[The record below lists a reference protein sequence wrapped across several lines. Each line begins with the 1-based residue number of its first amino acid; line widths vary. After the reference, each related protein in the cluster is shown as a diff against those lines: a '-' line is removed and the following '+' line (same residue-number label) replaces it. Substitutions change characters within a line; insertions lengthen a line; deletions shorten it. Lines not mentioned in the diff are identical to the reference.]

1 MSKKV
6 NKKKNTRNNYK
17 IESLEP
23 RLMMDANI
31 DYGNFVEQIENYEFS
46 QHVDDAISSAGQ
58 NVDSS
63 FSEALSKLELDGIS
77 KVEDFFSDIRTSA
90 ETKWDDLKNVLNLIP
105 SDERTSLTVSG
116 LADRINNAGL
126 GLNASASGNKLVI
139 SAASLQSSATLN
151 KLNLGDFAMDLQNAV
166 SSTAN
171 ASMTID
177 FTVADPD
184 DENSLLNASLGGVD
198 LNASVKLA
206 DLSSPVKFMNMSLSD
221 GEVDGNDLE
230 LGFSYASS
238 NTFETRFLMDIELEL
253 NSGNWPFK
261 FKDNQQL
268 EVTKLENGGI
278 EFVFPEIEFDDSSF
292 NLHSLLNGLDAFE
305 IPFLEKLEFN
315 IGGEKKSISEIAS
328 IADEYWA
335 RTSLALNA
343 AVEQVGGSFV
353 LKMVDLKNCFDMIL
367 NGSSGIVDVTT
378 LLQGIEIVD
387 STSKAYDLLSS
398 VTLNDTDVLDLSS
411 GELVLRFMP
420 KIGFNGNVNFGLFE
434 LGGIEA
440 GCAIEVKLNVGV
452 DSNGCLLFNSISLE
466 KLDLTISTQKQ
477 DHNIDIGLFAAE
489 IKGCE
494 LNYAM
499 SLKKKATGE
508 FEIVSP
514 VLKVD
519 FDSAELKSG
528 KIGSLN
534 GISICKVD
542 QSEPDRSFE
551 YNFSDAEW
559 KMPEKIKK
567 FVSLSGDT
575 LEQQLVSYL
584 NSLQSSLRSLIREKV
599 NLDVLGDSADKV
611 VDVIDKID
619 EIIYGFERQ
628 SVQYEGLIKADLGTF
643 KANFK
648 NVETF
653 VEIFNRNWIAA
664 FGITDQMFDD
674 LGMAE
679 KKVCSL
685 KYIDEKGNEILN
697 KAADALEE
705 TAEGSVESVFK
716 KYRIDFN
723 LFFNVNKS
731 IDLDFANKLGNAFA
745 NVSTDGKISFEG
757 NAGFKF
763 SLNVDFS
770 SEKIEDSTTIGRL
783 LDLKTDEVLSDDD
796 YWTLD
801 VDFSKYSVV
810 EPFKFEVVESIPGVA
825 GQPDTQNRYAVN
837 VQNGSLDERKFD
849 VKLNG
854 STSNAVSFVVTNN
867 QQILVLCDNP
877 FDINSS
883 GSGDSFAELKLL
895 NARLQTTFVA
905 KNVNISTGSV
915 GLSLNGVYGAPN
927 ALVSLNFEEFDK
939 ALNEGLVQGD
949 NLVAQLNDFLSLQD
963 DDDFCVTNKYGI
975 YALEAEFVSVGVY
988 NIRFACDQGRLKV
1001 REKDSFNNV
1010 KSYKL
1015 ANPDS
1020 QYMRVS
1026 GVLQATGVIYSPDVE
1041 RGFIIQTDSNG
1052 KIVESYDYQYVFDNE
1067 TGTNSASEQVNALN
1081 AMFASSG
1088 NWYSGK
1094 FTASCE
1100 SKTVNVGGKDK
1111 TVYIVRVINKVESES
1126 IQRKDNAQNSFGVK
1140 ESDKVLVLHVSH
1152 ESVTENV
1159 YVNTADCLTS
1169 SSLANAIENA
1179 IAFKNLNSL
1188 VKAVSLVD
1196 NKIVFTVVPG
1206 ATVSV
1211 DGFNFVDLV
1220 ALNIEAT
1227 TDFQIVGT
1235 NPVNIDFKNVANEAT
1250 TVQDFV
1256 VSINTLLSGTGIE
1269 LLYSD
1274 PSNSVKWDHLELRG
1288 DKFFSLKNC
1297 GASSILKQLGFD
1309 PIDAKEY
1316 GDGTYRIVGAAIL
1329 GCDWSK
1335 LITLQGLGA
1344 AAEIE
1349 LFADLSLNVVDA
1361 KVSADISVVNLDAV
1375 VNGSVGVHGSFKAI
1389 KQLDRDEEKD
1399 ENGFQEWTFAPSFS
1413 LDQNSEFTLTPS
1425 VTLGGQQWSFDPLKM
1440 SLTDGNTIGLSFN
1453 ADDFVTS
1460 VTDKFG
1466 NFSMEDVY
1474 AILESIVKQISS
1486 FVEKSDVKIPVI
1498 NKSVGELVSV
1508 ANDIRDI
1515 VAELRRANIS
1525 NLQTLQTAIL
1535 KRLKDFGLETVETGK
1550 ELFNIESKIEDEK
1563 IYYDFNFNIKKL
1575 FSTVQQFSFG
1585 TAGCGVSGN
1594 ADLNVDGSFWFDL
1607 SARAS
1612 FTDGKFDLVLN
1623 KQIDFG
1629 ASVDI
1634 VGEKLSFNLGIDAD
1648 SVALLKNIITVGSND
1663 QNSFVCA
1670 KVSLDG
1676 SLGGTGFSFKKW
1688 EVADNFVCNIPFAVY
1703 GKLPISVTG
1712 YALGDVWLGKC
1723 TDGNLDKTRLTV
1735 DEAKSFVEEAIADYK
1750 TSENV
1755 FLLNKIKDAV
1765 PDDPKPND
1773 NGVFAVALKQGDL
1786 QGLKGDR
1793 FVVDF
1798 SEVMDRI
1805 DEIASGNI
1813 DWFDKIKLAVTGLNT
1828 LLDSLESSMNG
1839 GLMRDVKSVPV
1850 VGNVLSTG
1858 ADFLTLLKSKVL
1870 EPFSNYVYEST
1881 GLTAKMLAEKMNVLF
1896 ADYFY
1901 EDKLKGNETKVD
1913 VNILPDS
1920 SESLKWL
1927 QIGNQGTYYRS
1938 GADEDR
1944 GNFAE
1949 WFFRL
1954 GKDYSFGTDVG
1965 LDFGFPGLGL
1975 EADGGVNLSLNWNLE
1990 FGFGVSENG
1999 GFYFIFGDG
2008 NDLSVTADASLNAAI
2023 MGKLAGLGLVL
2034 DAQNADVI
2042 LSFGVDVDQKSGTP
2056 AADAI
2061 LIRSKTITRPN
2072 KDSGEPEEVTDSKNF
2087 KALKISEALGQLPKF
2102 FFDASVY
2109 VNADITVGIAS
2120 DLSIKADADA
2130 PKFPNITGTF
2140 EFEWKKAKG
2149 GVTKLG
2155 FGDLEIQM
2163 GLFISDVLGPIVA
2176 KIQKVVEPLKPL
2188 IDFLTTPFPVLDD
2201 LGLSITPLDLAKKY
2215 SKGKFDDSMV
2225 YAIKDLIAMAEKISN
2240 IKSSVKGLS
2249 LPIGS
2254 FNLIREGFIELN
2266 GSANNLLNGS
2276 AANTSLDKII
2286 DEYRDS
2292 KKDIAGDAAKQLA
2305 SNGLNVGSGAWRFF
2319 WDKPQDI
2326 FKLLLG
2332 QDIPLVEYDMPKLSF
2347 DFNWD
2352 TFIRIWG
2359 PLGAR
2364 LGVSLNATID
2374 LGFGYDT
2381 AGVRQWIDSGCKDY
2395 GRLLNGFYVNDYDQN
2410 GNDKAELSFYGGLT
2424 AAAELNAGVS
2434 AGVGGGVGINVNFN
2448 LYDPNKDGKI
2458 RLNEITQLFKSEGLF
2473 GFFDVDGAITA
2484 KLYAYVDLLFYTKKW
2499 NITGDITL
2507 FEFELSHK
2515 TTPVMNTENADGNL
2529 VANVG
2534 DNASSRVADDGSK
2547 GLEMNNPNE
2556 TIKETIAGKI
2566 VTDDFGKTYE
2576 VKSGRYIV
2584 PAGDGIDKI
2593 ILSGSAD
2600 FDIEIDAGAGDDII
2614 DLSGL
2619 TMDNNHAVVIKGG
2632 AGVDTIIGAHG
2643 LNIIFG
2649 DEGVLR
2655 VDDEKDENGIHQ
2667 EYRLVAE
2674 SNIDAHKAGGDII
2687 LGGSSRD
2694 IIFGGAGDD
2703 QIDGGSGEDYIFGDA
2718 GSWSIRADVEETLN
2732 SMSEDEKK
2740 NLAPNEF
2747 AWMALS
2753 NIAKSNAIATNKKDI
2768 RISRTEIGLDGG
2780 NDTLIGG
2787 DDDDEIHGGI
2797 GDDHIDGGAG
2807 KDIIYGEKGHD
2818 RILGG
2823 SGDDTIHG
2831 GEGMDIVFG
2840 DRIEGL
2846 PKDVAEPFAIDK
2858 TTDEKKKA
2866 AFSQE
2871 FIEAQFKDGNT
2882 SVSDAEFKIKVD
2894 KGADYYKNYTDEIKN
2909 RIGDDGILDYSDDAS
2924 SDNGNDTI
2932 YGEDG
2937 NDLLF
2942 GDDGSDTNVNGGT
2955 DKIYGGIGN
2964 DIIDG
2969 DGGNDTIEGGIDNDI
2984 IYGGLGDDNIDG
2996 GAGNDSLYGD
3006 NGVTDYDALPTDPT
3020 KKLTGNTNNVDKV
3033 VFGDNLGLHGAIY
3046 EGAESKT
3053 LGGNDKIV
3061 TGPGMDFVD
3070 GQGGSDKVTVKLMG
3084 ESSVGYANVTDSG
3097 KDGADTLAV
3106 EGTEEQDELLMRMN
3120 KDHNLGFVAL
3130 LPQDK
3135 EAPENKDKGLAL
3147 NTNIERVNF
3156 TNSIETVNLNANG
3169 GDDHIVIDGTA
3180 KTTNV
3185 DGGDGADTIQ
3195 VGQLYN
3201 SERVFT
3207 GGDKDPAKVQPVDA
3221 FDTVKT
3227 NEEKYL
3233 SEGVTKNTIL
3243 NVEGNIGEDTFAALN
3258 NVGALN
3264 MVGGKGDDKF
3274 SIYGFQNEKD
3284 ATIARGPVSIDGGS
3298 GNDSMFVR
3306 GTNGDDTVVLSKEG
3320 LLSNVVSVKAAG
3332 VETSTFDAAAGDD
3345 LFNVIGN
3352 NKGEVHSLNG
3362 GKGNDTFNMGSLDAD
3377 YTLRGSSTE
3386 GQACDIKYE
3395 VFDASNKLL
3404 ESTTESFTVMDT
3416 SNEPVVFVSSKADGI
3431 ETPELTIGEGQLQ
3444 FFYLHFA
3451 GDKLNNQ
3458 DISTITVNLTA
3469 PMLSEKAL
3477 QSGAREIM
3485 LAQVPDSVSGD
3496 VSAFDPSWN
3505 WLSTLPVTLTTVTKC
3520 VKIAVYCFAD
3530 NLVEEESLK
3539 SISVSCE
3546 CDGTALT
3553 KSVSSIALNVN
3564 KDNASRSGDVN
3575 KLLAYAEEFNVSGNT
3590 VQLCDIAGGAG
3601 VEISAYVVGQQG
3613 IMTNGSGFSV
3623 DAASRVLTLDT
3634 PLTQAK
3640 LVVVYRS
3647 GTMRI
3652 DSSKAHLAYD
3662 DVDISKIN
3670 VEYKAD
3676 GANNFVNV
3684 NTLTDIT
3691 WKRLGDTLVFYNASN
3706 KRMMTLHGELKITP
3720 KIATATDV
3728 FLPPEAG
3735 LAAAGSGAVIGKS
3748 NVVVEP
3754 HGTILAESG
3763 IFNSVELKVSYNGD
3777 FAGGAFVKVRISVMD
3792 AVNALDANGNYVNG
3806 KELEFVDAAGNPIS
3820 SSNGEYVELT
3830 FTPENASVAQVV
3842 TLRAK
3847 SDTINEEYGY
3857 VTVHETEDERINGIE
3872 GAVYA
3877 FGMGASVDLDV
3888 DSPTML
3894 SYAHKVEVVGAAN
3907 AITHEEANKYNE
3919 KNDYDASKLLGFT
3932 QVKGNKL
3939 VISIA
3944 STNAVLDALGIKL
3957 NDEHSFEGKTIR
3969 FVANDSEG
3977 IKIAAES
3984 EDENDKYIHES
3995 VWFKIISC
4003 EAEGNK
4009 FTITLNEAVSLFN
4022 NGNSKVLFS
4031 SSKDYLFIDEDA
4043 SVDRLFVNNKS
4054 DEEAKSSS
4062 LNAFAANSG
4071 ILAEGELA
4079 EFGDSAETIRKNI
4092 QEAES
4097 AVDAYDRHA
4106 VRFEHDDIGKR
4117 GITAAQM
4124 EYAEYNLG
4132 TGKDTVDINKTLYRE
4147 DAFRTYTVVNTGD
4160 AKDRDA
4166 AFGISIGK
4174 AEISSDNLTNGANY
4188 ITDSNVYKYDLIPA
4202 EGSEISVIK
4211 TSANT
4216 TVYYVQAEIRKLNS
4230 ESETGYDVV
4239 GIQRREVLGS
4249 FSSTMGFYVKYDF
4262 ILAEGEYIGEFEFF
4276 QAEFDD
4282 YIRVNSYKADEAS
4295 ADNVICS
4302 GVIAEVAPVQEETGD
4317 DNAETG
4323 DEPDTEGDGEATEGD
4338 EDVIEGDGEETT
4350 PAEEVAGFAYSYAM
4364 AESDA
4369 AEFENRM
4376 ATFQAWQSGLTSA
4389 ANGYVYGIFVDATM
4403 GDGSVQRRF
4412 VTELTA
4418 NTFRIS
4424 RDFTLSEGLSIVSL
4438 RFAYSFEGDGQLVVN
4453 AQAGHDRID
4462 ASSSDVTRNDMVAF
4476 GGFGDD
4482 YITMNKGGIA
4492 FGDRGQVRYENGQ
4505 VNGKDVYETILGS
4518 TDGDGNH
4525 NNGLDYTTG
4534 IDKRAEEDTN
4544 EQPQYRLQTDGVNR
4558 DASEIRSM
4566 DDSNEQNG
4574 IDLINVGG
4582 TNSVVI
4588 GGDKADVIVIGGDK
4602 NVALGDN
4609 GRVLYNNAQNDNAV
4623 YGDKLGLG
4631 MHIVETTSDDIGDVD
4646 NIVIGGDKNVAMG
4659 GAKGDSIRI
4668 TGADNVAIGDGGRY
4682 TIEETRLYAES
4693 KTDDIGGQDFIST
4706 GDGKNAV
4713 IGGTDKDWIY
4723 TGAGNDAIIGDGG
4736 KVIMDTD
4743 RNALMVTNEGRNIKQ
4758 IDKDEQVS
4766 IIEDNSAG
4774 ADHIEAGNGDNV
4786 VFGGLD
4792 SDDITTG
4799 NGQDVVFGDNA
4810 YATFRGNANEA
4821 FEQVGD
4827 RQNVP
4832 DVYEEA
4838 TLSFNFQGASQT
4850 GLNAGDFVGAYN
4862 EQYGDDYRSSN
4873 WNNISGSLAGT
4884 YGNDDREVVNMDNLD
4899 ATGEKSAD
4907 ETRVRASGVSVSY
4920 GGIESHRNTS
4930 TDNRINL
4937 QAYNLGLWNAQY
4949 DKNAKL
4955 MNSGLMTTAPNA
4967 QCENKL
4973 DVQMDGLAQYFTS
4986 YRVVVYLDIP
4996 DSHSAADNSVRK
5008 VSLYTNDSEDPIKT
5022 FYVKDNAGH
5031 NFHGSYERSTAETA
5045 ASAMEANY
5053 VVFTVDEGVAADRI
5067 RVVIEEADPNAQ
5079 NGKNLPGIA
5088 AIQVRGTL
5096 HKQDVAATTD
5106 IDFGGN
5112 DTIRTDLGD
5121 DIVVG
5126 GTGSD
5131 DITTFGDER
5140 YGIHDNDV
5148 VFGDN
5153 AKILL
5158 TDRDSDESTASTI
5171 STAES
5176 VAITNIDAIYDDLIK
5191 TGNGNDTV
5199 VGGVGA
5205 DTINAEATAAADTM
5219 LEDINVLSINFTRE
5233 HSDST
5238 DAIAQGEAAGVVV
5251 DTDWHNFYR
5260 NDRGVIVSESVRG
5273 QESSP
5278 EYNNKMNSLS
5288 NNPTA
5293 SNPYA
5298 VEEGVEVQLY
5308 GKNHG
5313 QRQTVASFTIENYDE
5328 LDGDTSNSKL
5338 FNTYLAA
5345 QQSEEI
5351 VLKLKNMNS
5360 FVSNSNNTVSS
5371 TYDLYIYLGG
5381 DNNDTDTYNYLY
5393 QVKFTGHNG
5402 VSQYRYLNDW
5412 TGHKF
5417 DGDYKEATCSSQTE
5431 AERMLQMALNDSAH
5445 DSAAPRL
5452 ELVGNYVVFR
5462 GVSGDVA
5469 DIRIKNIYTSSGQHP
5484 KNLPMISAVQV
5495 VSGDGRYA
5503 GETDLGGDHDKDLVY
5518 GDDAKLVFDMDVPY
5532 DADVA
5537 DVSKFKNR
5545 VIEAK
5550 SVAIEHDAVTSI
5562 STNDTITTG
5571 RDRDVAVGGEGAD
5584 TITMGEGDDIAL
5596 GGSANLVLEH
5606 NNPLGVFTPNTEI
5619 ALDQHTIDTTQHQN
5633 YLDNDNANKWQFQ
5646 SRLDQNHIQGIDT
5659 SVSNENDRKDT
5670 IDVGEGRN
5678 LTSQGSDST
5687 AQLVVPKPVI
5697 VDDDGQ
5703 EGSGEASTP
5712 TPPVVAPDDG
5722 TVVIDQE
5729 GTSTLVEIAAGET
5742 VEIVITDW
5750 DEGNQYYHPNVFLQL
5765 NCSDNTR
5772 HKLSV
5777 TWDGQQTDPTVY
5789 LQNYAEFD
5797 IPDVATVVGE
5807 HKIVLRITSRDS
5819 ISLMAT
5825 VAHR

>member
-1 MSKKV
+1 MEKYQVVKKTLTLV
-6 NKKKNTRNNYK
+6 DRIQLDTTIQPTYGTPEN
-17 IESLEP
+17 
-23 RLMMDANI
+23 AN
-31 DYGNFVEQIENYEFS
+31 
-46 QHVDDAISSAGQ
+46 
-58 NVDSS
+58 
-63 FSEALSKLELDGIS
+63 
-77 KVEDFFSDIRTSA
+77 
-90 ETKWDDLKNVLNLIP
+90 DDLKKLKKELDALCKDAFDLNVNGTSIDITAKQTEISVASVSQSFLCVGVDGTAVYIDTENCTDLNDLARAVSDSLKANGIGGVKSVSAQNDKVVFTVDKSSTVTWAGTSLNL
-105 SDERTSLTVSG
+105 TSVGSE
-116 LADRINNAGL
+116 
-126 GLNASASGNKLVI
+126 
-139 SAASLQSSATLN
+139 
-151 KLNLGDFAMDLQNAV
+151 DFVVNSV
-166 SSTAN
+166 P
-171 ASMTID
+171 ID
-177 FTVADPD
+177 FTD
-184 DENSLLNASLGGVD
+184 
-198 LNASVKLA
+198 
-206 DLSSPVKFMNMSLSD
+206 FSLSTSSSI
-221 GEVDGNDLE
+221 NDL
-230 LGFSYASS
+230 
-238 NTFETRFLMDIELEL
+238 
-253 NSGNWPFK
+253 W
-261 FKDNQQL
+261 
-268 EVTKLENGGI
+268 V
-278 EFVFPEIEFDDSSF
+278 
-292 NLHSLLNGLDAFE
+292 
-305 IPFLEKLEFN
+305 
-315 IGGEKKSISEIAS
+315 
-328 IADEYWA
+328 
-335 RTSLALNA
+335 
-343 AVEQVGGSFV
+343 
-353 LKMVDLKNCFDMIL
+353 
-367 NGSSGIVDVTT
+367 
-378 LLQGIEIVD
+378 
-387 STSKAYDLLSS
+387 
-398 VTLNDTDVLDLSS
+398 
-411 GELVLRFMP
+411 
-420 KIGFNGNVNFGLFE
+420 
-434 LGGIEA
+434 
-440 GCAIEVKLNVGV
+440 AIN
-452 DSNGCLLFNSISLE
+452 
-466 KLDLTISTQKQ
+466 
-477 DHNIDIGLFAAE
+477 
-489 IKGCE
+489 
-494 LNYAM
+494 
-499 SLKKKATGE
+499 
-508 FEIVSP
+508 
-514 VLKVD
+514 
-519 FDSAELKSG
+519 
-528 KIGSLN
+528 
-534 GISICKVD
+534 
-542 QSEPDRSFE
+542 
-551 YNFSDAEW
+551 
-559 KMPEKIKK
+559 
-567 FVSLSGDT
+567 
-575 LEQQLVSYL
+575 
-584 NSLQSSLRSLIREKV
+584 
-599 NLDVLGDSADKV
+599 
-611 VDVIDKID
+611 
-619 EIIYGFERQ
+619 
-628 SVQYEGLIKADLGTF
+628 
-643 KANFK
+643 
-648 NVETF
+648 
-653 VEIFNRNWIAA
+653 
-664 FGITDQMFDD
+664 
-674 LGMAE
+674 
-679 KKVCSL
+679 
-685 KYIDEKGNEILN
+685 
-697 KAADALEE
+697 
-705 TAEGSVESVFK
+705 
-716 KYRIDFN
+716 
-723 LFFNVNKS
+723 
-731 IDLDFANKLGNAFA
+731 NKL
-745 NVSTDGKISFEG
+745 
-757 NAGFKF
+757 
-763 SLNVDFS
+763 
-770 SEKIEDSTTIGRL
+770 
-783 LDLKTDEVLSDDD
+783 
-796 YWTLD
+796 
-801 VDFSKYSVV
+801 
-810 EPFKFEVVESIPGVA
+810 
-825 GQPDTQNRYAVN
+825 
-837 VQNGSLDERKFD
+837 
-849 VKLNG
+849 
-854 STSNAVSFVVTNN
+854 
-867 QQILVLCDNP
+867 
-877 FDINSS
+877 S
-883 GSGDSFAELKLL
+883 GSGV
-895 NARLQTTFVA
+895 TFEY
-905 KNVNISTGSV
+905 T
-915 GLSLNGVYGAPN
+915 
-927 ALVSLNFEEFDK
+927 E
-939 ALNEGLVQGD
+939 
-949 NLVAQLNDFLSLQD
+949 
-963 DDDFCVTNKYGI
+963 
-975 YALEAEFVSVGVY
+975 
-988 NIRFACDQGRLKV
+988 
-1001 REKDSFNNV
+1001 
-1010 KSYKL
+1010 
-1015 ANPDS
+1015 
-1020 QYMRVS
+1020 
-1026 GVLQATGVIYSPDVE
+1026 
-1041 RGFIIQTDSNG
+1041 TD
-1052 KIVESYDYQYVFDNE
+1052 
-1067 TGTNSASEQVNALN
+1067 AS
-1081 AMFASSG
+1081 
-1088 NWYSGK
+1088 
-1094 FTASCE
+1094 
-1100 SKTVNVGGKDK
+1100 
-1111 TVYIVRVINKVESES
+1111 
-1126 IQRKDNAQNSFGVK
+1126 
-1140 ESDKVLVLHVSH
+1140 
-1152 ESVTENV
+1152 
-1159 YVNTADCLTS
+1159 
-1169 SSLANAIENA
+1169 
-1179 IAFKNLNSL
+1179 
-1188 VKAVSLVD
+1188 
-1196 NKIVFTVVPG
+1196 G
-1206 ATVSV
+1206 ATVCL
-1211 DGFNFVDLV
+1211 DHFEFR
-1220 ALNIEAT
+1220 
-1227 TDFQIVGT
+1227 
-1235 NPVNIDFKNVANEAT
+1235 
-1250 TVQDFV
+1250 
-1256 VSINTLLSGTGIE
+1256 
-1269 LLYSD
+1269 SD
-1274 PSNSVKWDHLELRG
+1274 KE
-1288 DKFFSLKNC
+1288 FSLKNV
-1297 GASSILKQLGFD
+1297 GASKVLEMFGFTAMKASECGKND
-1309 PIDAKEY
+1309 
-1316 GDGTYRIVGAAIL
+1316 YRIIGKALL
-1329 GCDWSK
+1329 GIDWSK
-1335 LITLQGLGA
+1335 LINFADSSGISFTADLTFEIGKDVLVGTTAPSLSLDKKTRTIVLSSPAEKNDFAEGGFIKNGDEYFRIASLNRNGDDKIVSIVISNEAVKTEDAITTVATWAANGTLKYVAAVDAAFAFVDANLIAQGSVHADVEFTASKKESTDSDFMDNDSFLSNWDFTISPPTLSGEFDVNGVVDALGKTVYLGNNT
-1344 AAEIE
+1344 IE
-1349 LFADLSLNVVDA
+1349 LENKSGLPSVKANFSDLTDAISTAFADLS
-1361 KVSADISVVNLDAV
+1361 
-1375 VNGSVGVHGSFKAI
+1375 
-1389 KQLDRDEEKD
+1389 
-1399 ENGFQEWTFAPSFS
+1399 
-1413 LDQNSEFTLTPS
+1413 
-1425 VTLGGQQWSFDPLKM
+1425 
-1440 SLTDGNTIGLSFN
+1440 
-1453 ADDFVTS
+1453 
-1460 VTDKFG
+1460 
-1466 NFSMEDVY
+1466 NFSMQDVY
-1474 AILESIVKQISS
+1474 ALLDGLVDRLTEIVKN
-1486 FVEKSDVKIPVI
+1486 SDKKIPVI
-1498 NKSVGELVSV
+1498 NKSVGDLVNV

-1515 VAELRRANIS
+1515 VSKLRSDNITSLQRLSDRLNKYLADFDLIVPKHIPQDLTNRIGNAARAFDIKVDG
-1525 NLQTLQTAIL
+1525 TDI
-1535 KRLKDFGLETVETGK
+1535 V
-1550 ELFNIESKIEDEK
+1550 
-1563 IYYDFNFNIKKL
+1563 FNFNISKA
-1575 FSTVQQFSFG
+1575 FSAVHQFNFG
-1585 TAGCGVSGN
+1585 GTNGGISGN
-1594 ADLNVDGSFWFDL
+1594 ADLKVDGDFWFGI
-1607 SARAS
+1607 SAKLNVAGS
-1612 FTDGKFDLVLN
+1612 FDFILNDSVKFGTNVN
-1623 KQIDFG
+1623 
-1629 ASVDI
+1629 I
-1634 VGEKLSFNLGIDAD
+1634 VGEKLSFNLGIDGDPTKIEGFD
-1648 SVALLKNIITVGSND
+1648 SLLKNLITVGSD
-1663 QNSFVCA
+1663 KASSFVVGKA
-1670 KVSLDG
+1670 ALVGEFGKRGVSFVSWLDEDG
-1676 SLGGTGFSFKKW
+1676 KAADALPSFAIPMSLFG
-1688 EVADNFVCNIPFAVY
+1688 N
-1703 GKLPISVTG
+1703 LPISVCG
-1712 YALGDVWLGKC
+1712 YELGSIKFGKWLKGEGFAEVICADDINSLSTLLAEVSAYANGWFADHNAEAGGSVNIVAKKNSETTDFDFPEIKLLLKEDGKDGIDNGDLVVDISSVYDRIVSLI
-1723 TDGNLDKTRLTV
+1723 DGNL
-1735 DEAKSFVEEAIADYK
+1735 
-1750 TSENV
+1750 
-1755 FLLNKIKDAV
+1755 
-1765 PDDPKPND
+1765 
-1773 NGVFAVALKQGDL
+1773 
-1786 QGLKGDR
+1786 
-1793 FVVDF
+1793 
-1798 SEVMDRI
+1798 
-1805 DEIASGNI
+1805 
-1813 DWFDKIKLAVTGLNT
+1813 DWFDKIKLAVTGLNN
-1828 LLDSLESSMNG
+1828 LIDSLESSINSGM
-1839 GLMRDVKSVPV
+1839 MSSIKDVPV
-1850 VGNVLSTG
+1850 VGNAMSGGV
-1858 ADFLTLLKSKVL
+1858 DFLSKLKQQIL
-1870 EPFSNYVYEST
+1870 EPFSNFVYEST
-1881 GLTAKMLAEKMNVLF
+1881 GMTAEMVAQKLSGLFGSYAILSGDKALLT
-1896 ADYFY
+1896 
-1901 EDKLKGNETKVD
+1901 KL
-1913 VNILPDS
+1913 
-1920 SESLKWL
+1920 SEA
-1927 QIGNQGTYYRS
+1927 NQWKKERDGVYYKQGS
-1938 GADEDR
+1938 D
-1944 GNFAE
+1944 FAE
-1949 WFFRL
+1949 WFFTL
-1954 GKDYSFGTDVG
+1954 GGDYSFGSDIG
-1965 LDFGFPGLGL
+1965 LDLGFPGLGL
-1975 EADGGVNLSLNWNLE
+1975 ETDAGVNLSLKWKLN
-1990 FGFGVSENG
+1990 FGMRVSKDG
-1999 GFYFIFGDG
+1999 GFEFLFSDV
-2008 NDLSVTADASLNAAI
+2008 DDVQVSVNANMTGEVI
-2023 MGKLAGLGLVL
+2023 GKMAGLGLKL
-2034 DAQNADVI
+2034 DLNNADTIGSSNSAAMGLKPGVD
-2042 LSFGVDVDQKSGTP
+2042 LSFGIDVDKSKEE
-2056 AADAI
+2056 DYAI
-2061 LIRSKTITRPN
+2061 APKSVKLSEIMGSLPEFNSK
-2072 KDSGEPEEVTDSKNF
+2072 
-2087 KALKISEALGQLPKF
+2087 
-2102 FFDASVY
+2102 ASVNML
-2109 VNADITVGIAS
+2109 VGMTVGIVS
-2120 DLSIKADADA
+2120 DVKGSDA
-2130 PKFPNITGTF
+2130 PKFPNIEGDF
-2140 EFEWKKAKG
+2140 EFVWENGEIK
-2149 GVTKLG
+2149 VLG
-2155 FGDLEIQM
+2155 FKDFKLDM
-2163 GLFISDVLGPIVA
+2163 GSFIGGVLGPIVS

-2201 LGLSITPLDLAKKY
+2201 LGIIMTPLSLAKEF

-2225 YAIKDLIAMAEKISN
+2225 YAIKDLIALSEKISAFGSGKELKIDLGN
-2240 IKSSVKGLS
+2240 FVLYDVDNLDEVDNEGAKSLLAGKASNKSLDDSISKHLVNDDFSLFDVNSITKNSSTSLS
-2249 LPIGS
+2249 G
-2254 FNLIREGFIELN
+2254 NGFQAGN
-2266 GSANNLLNGS
+2266 GSW
-2276 AANTSLDKII
+2276 KFIW
-2286 DEYRDS
+2286 DEP
-2292 KKDIAGDAAKQLA
+2292 K
-2305 SNGLNVGSGAWRFF
+2305 
-2319 WDKPQDI
+2319 DI

-2332 QDIPLVEYDMPKLSF
+2332 QDIDLVHYDMPKLSF
-2347 DFNWD
+2347 DFDWD
-2352 TFIRIWG
+2352 TFIRIWA
-2359 PLGAR
+2359 PLGVR
-2364 LGVSLNATID
+2364 LGVSFNANID
-2374 LGFGYDT
+2374 LAFGYDT
-2381 AGVRQWIDSGCKDY
+2381 LGIRQWVGSDYKDFS
-2395 GRLLNGFYVNDYDQN
+2395 RLLNGFYVDDLDDK
-2410 GNDKAELSFYGGLT
+2410 GNDKSELSFYGGLT
-2424 AAAELNAGVS
+2424 ASAELNAGVS
-2434 AGVGGGVGINVNFN
+2434 AGVGGGVGINVGFN
-2448 LYDPNKDGKI
+2448 LFDPNKDGKV
-2458 RLNEITQLFKSEGLF
+2458 RLNEIERIFKEEGLF
-2473 GFFDVDGAITA
+2473 GMFDVEGKITA
-2484 KLYAYVDLLFYTKKW
+2484 KLYAYLDLLFYTKKW
-2499 NITGDITL
+2499 NITDDITL
-2507 FEFELSHK
+2507 FEFNYEH
-2515 TTPVMNTENADGNL
+2515 TVTPIMISKSGDDV
-2529 VANVG
+2529 VANIG
-2534 DNASSRVADDGSK
+2534 SNSSSRMSTDDDNKSLDDGDESLNITISGGNTISDGK
-2547 GLEMNNPNE
+2547 GHSE
-2556 TIKETIAGKI
+2556 TIDGAKGKFLVNAENGSDKVIIAS
-2566 VTDDFGKTYE
+2566 DDDE
-2576 VKSGRYIV
+2576 
-2584 PAGDGIDKI
+2584 
-2593 ILSGSAD
+2593 AD
-2600 FDIEIDAGAGDDII
+2600 FDIIINGGDGDDYI

-2619 TMDNNHAVVIKGG
+2619 TMKNGHVVYINGG
-2632 AGVDTIIGAHG
+2632 AGVDTIIGAQG

-2649 DEGVLR
+2649 DSGVIR
-2655 VDDEKDENGIHQ
+2655 IDDEKDEQGNHK
-2667 EYRLVAE
+2667 EYRFVAE
-2674 SNIDAHKAGGDII
+2674 AKVDANKAGGDII
-2687 LGGSSRD
+2687 LGGSGSD
-2694 IIFGGAGDD
+2694 IIFGGAGND
-2703 QIDGGSGEDYIFGDA
+2703 QIDGGKGSDYIFGD
-2718 GSWSIRADVEETLN
+2718 GGTWSSTVLDAAWNAISD
-2732 SMSEDEKK
+2732 DDKK
-2740 NLAPNEF
+2740 NMTLEELALRVLQENEKLK
-2747 AWMALS
+2747 ANVLDRNS
-2753 NIAKSNAIATNKKDI
+2753 IHITH
-2768 RISRTEIGLDGG
+2768 TEIGLDGG

-2924 SDNGNDTI
+2924 SANGNDTI

-3431 ETPELTIGEGQLQ
+3431 DTPELTIGEGQLQ

-3505 WLSTLPVTLTTVTKC
+3505 WLSTLPVTLTTATKC

-3564 KDNASRSGDVN
+3564 KDNTSRSGDVN

-3792 AVNALDANGNYVNG
+3792 AVNALDANGNYVVG

-3847 SDTINEEYGY
+3847 SDTIDEEYGY

-3984 EDENDKYIHES
+3984 EDENDKYVHES

-4009 FTITLNEAVSLFN
+4009 FTITLNEAVSLFD

-4160 AKDRDA
+4160 AKNSDA
-4166 AFGISIGK
+4166 AFGVSIGK

-4188 ITDSNVYKYDLIPA
+4188 ITVSNVYKYDLIPA

-4282 YIRVNSYKADEAS
+4282 YIRVNSYKADGAS

-4338 EDVIEGDGEETT
+4338 EDVVEGDGEETI

-4418 NTFRIS
+4418 NTFKIS

-4505 VNGKDVYETILGS
+4505 VNGKDVHETILGS
-4518 TDGDGNH
+4518 TDGDGNQ

-4799 NGQDVVFGDNA
+4799 NGHDVVFGDNA

-4996 DSHSAADNSVRK
+4996 DSHSAANNSVRK

-5140 YGIHDNDV
+5140 YGIYDNDV

-5219 LEDINVLSINFTRE
+5219 LDDINVLSINFTRE

-5402 VSQYRYLNDW
+5402 ESQYRYLNDW

-5431 AERMLQMALNDSAH
+5431 AERMLQMALNESAH

-5469 DIRIKNIYTSSGQHP
+5469 DIRIRNIYTSSGQHP

-5571 RDRDVAVGGEGAD
+5571 KDRDVAVGGEGAD
-5584 TITMGEGDDIAL
+5584 TITMGAGDDIAL

-5633 YLDNDNANKWQFQ
+5633 YLDNDNANVWQFQ
-5646 SRLDQNHIQGIDT
+5646 SRLDQNLIQGIDT

-5678 LTSQGSDST
+5678 LVSRGSDST